1 MKKFIVAFLAILFV
15 ALITGCSSP
24 SDEHYNP
31 VVIDNTN
38 LLPDSLRQTF
48 SKFQFPKGVL
58 PILVMDGS
66 IGDLLKTGV
75 QADDLF
81 DELED
86 QYAQYDFD
94 DFGVLIYITQEPQL
108 MQVRLGSFYEAFGD
122 LCGVTTGYDY
132 FTNQQLYVNGYSN
145 TALENILES
154 ISKNI
159 EERNDLN
166 WWQRGQL
173 SGVQVSISDLMEWF
187 GSPSKNFYGTM
198 VAKPVYDCISY
209 GSKFFGSWFWGI
221 VIAFAIILFV
231 KWLFSK
237 LLKVIIPWENV
248 RNIVDKV
255 ILNIIGYIYSI
266 SAAGCAM
273 LLSSGRLEDLY
284 AIKAFK
290 VPNVESFIAD
300 PTMFVQDSN
309 IWMAGIFVFLTGFS
323 VCMGFL
329 TNEFV
334 QISLLPYSDQMKI
347 WNRITSEK
355 QKALLDWNGVEVP
368 IKDDETPFEAISTK
382 LSEKLGEKL
391 GETLGF
397 ISIAALFFFPKA
409 VLWTGIAFFLTK
421 ILIKIPRLKKNL
433 GFKKTRH
440 KGGRTFIGSFVAL
453 ILFFTVVD
461 VGLGW
466 IIDPFNRKKDTTEQ
480 VLIQQRQ
487 VEVTSKKA
495 NLRTGP
501 GTNYDIATVNE
512 DGSGGKWQVF
522 RGDVLNL
529 VAEENG
535 WYKVT
540 VDGDSREVFIKKSLC
555 QEIILEG
562 SVEEVDEGMEYDGPD
577 GLLASL
583 PIGKT
588 YYSGNMGG
596 FSVEL
601 IIIIND
607 KSGSLKAIYK
617 NVRYH
622 TTINLEG
629 ESLPAMGGDISFL
642 GRDNKNN
649 NWSFEL
655 SGDVNHIKGTAYG
668 DNKQFAINL
677 NKVKHSN

>member
-1 MKKFIVAFLAILFV
+1 MKKFIVTLLAILFV

-48 SKFQFPKGVL
+48 SRFQFPKGVL

-187 GSPSKNFYGTM
+187 GSPSKTFYGTM

-355 QKALLDWNGVEVP
+355 QKALLDWNGVEDP

-421 ILIKIPRLKKNL
+421 ILIKIPGLKINL

-596 FSVEL
+596 FSVEF